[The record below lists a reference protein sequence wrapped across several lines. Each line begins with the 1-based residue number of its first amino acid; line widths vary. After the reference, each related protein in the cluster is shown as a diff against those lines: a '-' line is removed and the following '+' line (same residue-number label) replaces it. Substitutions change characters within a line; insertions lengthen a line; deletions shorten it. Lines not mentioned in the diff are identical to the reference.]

1 MPDYLEVIYDYDSHP
16 KTSYPH
22 QLAKYLFDKYSIQTG
37 QKLLEPG
44 CGRGDFLSGFQSLGL
59 DCCGLDLS
67 AKAGIALKNLE
78 VMQCNLDQKILSLIP
93 IIVLM
98 LFIINLFWNI

>member
-22 QLAKYLFDKYSIQTG
+22 QLAKYLFDKYNIQTG

-44 CGRGDFLSGFQSLGL
+44 CGRG
-59 DCCGLDLS
+59 
-67 AKAGIALKNLE
+67 
-78 VMQCNLDQKILSLIP
+78 
-93 IIVLM
+93 
-98 LFIINLFWNI
+98 